1 MASHSDIRTYT
12 FAEASSHPDG
22 FLLKTLEDVY
32 NGPTLESERPHRHDY
47 YTIIFIEKGNGIHY
61 VDFHEYPVT
70 DGLVFFLMPGQMH
83 QLLFFE
89 QPKGQLIAFTED
101 FLVANALSQRMI
113 DDLYLFTEYGISPP
127 LPLNESQLPA
137 YRNVFDQMRY
147 FTESVGRY
155 STEAI
160 ASLIQLFLVLSNNHC
175 SIRKEDNTQALE
187 SGNTLLRSFRNLLNK
202 HYTTIH
208 QVSGYAEEI
217 AVTADYLNK
226 VVKNLTGVSA
236 KEHIQNK
243 LVIEAKR
250 ALIFSDISN
259 KELAFA
265 LGFEEAA
272 HFNNFFKKMTGIS
285 PGEFRSGAASKGQ

>member
-1 MASHSDIRTYT
+1 MAHSDIRTYT
-12 FAEASSHPDG
+12 FAEASDNPGG

-47 YTIIFIEKGNGIHY
+47 YAIMFIEKGQGIHY
-61 VDFHEYPVT
+61 VDFHEYAVN

-83 QLLFFE
+83 QLLFFAE
-89 QPKGQLIAFTED
+89 PKGHLIAFTEE
-101 FLVANALSQRMI
+101 FLVANAISQRMI
-113 DDLYLFTEYGISPP
+113 DDLYLFNEFGISPP
-127 LPLNESQLPA
+127 LPLNEGQLPA
-137 YRNVFDQMRY
+137 FRNVFEQMRY
-147 FTESVGRY
+147 FSESTRY
-155 STEAI
+155 STEAV
-160 ASLIQLFLVLSNNHC
+160 ASLVQLFLILSNNHC
-175 SIRKEDNTQALE
+175 SIRKEDNTQLQE
-187 SGNTLLRSFRNLLNK
+187 SGNILLRQFRSLLNK
-202 HYTTIH
+202 RFATEH
-208 QVSGYAEEI
+208 QVSGYADEI

-243 LVIEAKR
+243 LVLEAKR

-272 HFNNFFKKMTGIS
+272 HFNNFFKKMTGMS
-285 PGEFRSGAASKGQ
+285 PGEFRSGTRLNA